1 MSVDDP
7 PESSPSDG
15 LDIPPTERW
24 ALEHD
29 YDSVST
35 AIKQDVEN
43 AYDEQIILA
52 LALSKRK
59 SGDLWTRFAGEL
71 ESGELSD
78 IDGLSYQAYMNR
90 IRSKEAEI
98 EEREE
103 RHQEK
108 AVKETTPGDPPEPD
122 GTEKTWPA
130 VAEMVQELFDVRSRR
145 LADAYMTVFV
155 RMLFA
160 AVSDCP
166 MIIAVGQASTGKST
180 VAELF
185 DDLHLSQSHDIV
197 TSKAWISHNADGDKG
212 EYDLLPRIKQRVM
225 VAAEMGPWFTGDDV
239 EAYMRVLSRVADG
252 NGLSKTTGAH
262 GTTRYEADY
271 PGEYRFGLIGATTFP
286 SKRAWIEMGNAGS
299 RFLFHP
305 MPKVDDLT
313 QLLDTLNDGGKYT
326 EKKSEARNLITEW
339 WNYFYHKHDGE
350 IADGDKPFVTE
361 DQDLA
366 LIVLARIIARGRA
379 VDFGGDH
386 GQSGVDMSEQESRSY
401 KMLRRMV
408 RARALGYERA
418 TVNDAD
424 MEMAARVAFASIPQ
438 WRQPI
443 VKMLCNPAHDG
454 GYRSAE
460 VEKRLDIARSTAKDR
475 MKEAGRIQIGRYE
488 QERSDG
494 GQTTGVVY
502 LDDARLQGIFE
513 KGIVPW
519 PFESEE

>member
-1 MSVDDP
+1 MSVDDSS
-7 PESSPSDG
+7 ESPPSDDH
-15 LDIPPTERW
+15 DIPPTERW

-43 AYDEQIILA
+43 THDDHIILA

-59 SGDLWTRFAGEL
+59 CGDLWTRFAGEL
-71 ESGELSD
+71 EGGELSD

-98 EEREE
+98 EERFE

-108 AVKETTPGDPPEPD
+108 AVKETTPGDAPEPD

-130 VAEMVQELFDVRSRR
+130 VAEMIQELFDVRSRR
-145 LADAYMTVFV
+145 LADAYVTVFI

-160 AVSDCP
+160 GVSDCP

-225 VAAEMGPWFTGDDV
+225 LAAEMGPWFTGDDV

-326 EKKSEARNLITEW
+326 EKKSKARNHITEW

-350 IADGDKPFVTE
+350 ITDSDKPFVTE

-386 GQSGVDMSEQESRSY
+386 GQSGVDMSEQESRAY
-401 KMLRRMV
+401 KMLKRMV

-418 TVNDAD
+418 TVNDDD
-424 MEMAARVAFASIPQ
+424 MEMAVRVAFASIPQ

-443 VKMLCNPAHDG
+443 VKMLCNPAHNGRYTSSD
-454 GYRSAE
+454 
-460 VEKRLDIARSTAKDR
+460 VQDRLGIARSTAIER
-475 MKEAGRIQIGRYE
+475 MKEAGRIQVGRYE
-488 QERSDG
+488 QERTDG
-494 GQTTGVVY
+494 VQAKGVVH
-502 LDDARLQGIFE
+502 LDDKRLSGIFQ

-519 PFESEE
+519 PFSSDD